1 MYEDIENIQEL
12 TILDFYADWCV
23 PCKKIAAT
31 LDKLES
37 VVKIIRLNS
46 DEDSQIFKKHSIT
59 AVPTLLFV
67 KNGKILERVVGIP
80 NFSIEQKVKDLQ

>member
-1 MYEDIENIQEL
+1 MKISDIQEL
-12 TILDFYADWCV
+12 TIIDFYAEWCG
-23 PCKKIAAT
+23 PCKKVAPM
-31 LDKLES
+31 LDKLKNT
-37 VVKIIRLNS
+37 VKVIKVDVDN
-46 DEDSQIFKKHSIT
+46 DSEFAQQQAVT

>member
-1 MYEDIENIQEL
+1 MKISDIQEL
-12 TILDFYADWCV
+12 TIIDFYAEWCG
-23 PCKKIAAT
+23 PCKKIAPM
-31 LDKLES
+31 LDKLKNTVK
-37 VVKIIRLNS
+37 VVKIDVDN
-46 DEDSQIFKKHSIT
+46 DPEFAQQQAVT